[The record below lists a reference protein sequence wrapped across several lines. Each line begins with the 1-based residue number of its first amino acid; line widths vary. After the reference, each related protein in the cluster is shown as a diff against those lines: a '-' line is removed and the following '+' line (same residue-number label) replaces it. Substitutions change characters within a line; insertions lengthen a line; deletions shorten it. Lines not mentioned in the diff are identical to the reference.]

1 MFHHC
6 RSLPAVTVVQMSI
19 PFLLVPL
26 DSAPYFRVYLLG
38 VLTFATVHTGL
49 KGTVFPYYIGT
60 AGIEPAWWLFPWF
73 FCQDRSS
80 TESRQPCS
88 KVSYY
93 PRPAHAGGSPISY
106 APRCPSFRAATVYLF
121 VLCRATLHCHY
132 VALPLV
138 TEMGGTRM
146 N

>member
-26 DSAPYFRVYLLG
+26 DSAPYFRVYILG

-80 TESRQPCS
+80 TESRQPRS

-93 PRPAHAGGSPISY
+93 PRPPMREDPQFPTLRDARLSGLPQCICSY
-106 APRCPSFRAATVYLF
+106 FA
-121 VLCRATLHCHY
+121 
-132 VALPLV
+132 ALPYTATTSRSHLSRKWAGP
-138 TEMGGTRM
+138 E
-146 N
+146 